1 MNTTRSI
8 LVAAAAG
15 LLMVACGGSVGTVA
29 SSPVDTSH
37 MMVSIQSTFTRNV
50 PVGSPTN
57 FDIDVKD
64 VGTVDIP
71 NLTII
76 FDDGDRFM
84 NNYTIQSAGTCK
96 VDKALPGL
104 ACGKVASGAD
114 FKVTITAQPSKA
126 GSFVFKFHLADDK
139 QRLHQS
145 DDNEYVYSWTQ
156 TVTTS

>member
-8 LVAAAAG
+8 LTAAAVG
-15 LLMVACGGSVGTVA
+15 LLMVGCGGSVGTA
-29 SSPVDTSH
+29 APSPVDTSK
-37 MMVSIQSTFTRNV
+37 MMVSLDSTFTRSV
-50 PVGSPTN
+50 PIGSPTD

-64 VGTVDIP
+64 VGSVDIP

-84 NNYTIQSAGTCK
+84 DNYTIKSSGTCK
-96 VDKALPGL
+96 VDKGLPGL
-104 ACGKVASGAD
+104 ACGKVATGAD

-126 GSFVFKFHLADDK
+126 GSFVFKFHLADNK

-156 TVTTS
+156 TVTAS

>member
-1 MNTTRSI
+1 MLMS
-8 LVAAAAG
+8 AAVG
-15 LLMVACGGSVGTVA
+15 LLMVGCGGSVGTA
-29 SSPVDTSH
+29 APSPVDTSK
-37 MMVSIQSTFTRNV
+37 MMVSLDSTFTRSV
-50 PVGSPTN
+50 PVSSPTD

-71 NLTII
+71 NLTVI

-84 NNYTIQSAGTCK
+84 DLYTVKSAGTCK

-104 ACGKVASGAD
+104 ACGKVATGAD
-114 FKVTITAQPSKA
+114 FKVTVTAQPTKA
-126 GSFVFKFHLADDK
+126 GSFVFKFHLANNK

-156 TVTTS
+156 TVTS

>member
-1 MNTTRSI
+1 
-8 LVAAAAG
+8 
-15 LLMVACGGSVGTVA
+15 MVACGGSVGTV
-29 SSPVDTSH
+29 PPPTVDTSK
-37 MMVSIQSTFTRNV
+37 MMVAIQSTFTLSV
-50 PVGSPTN
+50 PVGAPTN

-71 NLTII
+71 NLTVI

-84 NNYTIQSAGTCK
+84 DNYTVQSAGTCK
-96 VDKALPGL
+96 VDKTLPGL
-104 ACGKVASGAD
+104 TCGKVATGAD

-156 TVTTS
+156 TVTAS

>member
-1 MNTTRSI
+1 MNTTKSI
-8 LVAAAAG
+8 LMSAAVG
-15 LLMVACGGSVGTVA
+15 LLLVGCGGSVGTA
-29 SSPVDTSH
+29 APSPVDTSK
-37 MMVSIQSTFTRNV
+37 MMVSLDSTFTRSV
-50 PVGSPTN
+50 PVSSPTD

-71 NLTII
+71 NLTVI

-84 NNYTIQSAGTCK
+84 DLYTVKSAGTCK

-104 ACGKVASGAD
+104 ACGKVATGAD
-114 FKVTITAQPSKA
+114 FKVTVTAQPSKA
-126 GSFVFKFHLADDK
+126 GSFVFKFHLANNK

-156 TVTTS
+156 TVTS

>member
-1 MNTTRSI
+1 
-8 LVAAAAG
+8 
-15 LLMVACGGSVGTVA
+15 MVGCGGSVGTA
-29 SSPVDTSH
+29 APSPVDTSK
-37 MMVSIQSTFTRNV
+37 MMVSLDSTFTRSV
-50 PVGSPTN
+50 PVGSPTD

-71 NLTII
+71 NLTVI

-84 NNYTIQSAGTCK
+84 DLYTVKSAGTCK

-104 ACGKVASGAD
+104 ACGKVATGAD
-114 FKVTITAQPSKA
+114 FKVTVTAQPSKA
-126 GSFVFKFHLADDK
+126 GSFVFKFHLANNK

-156 TVTTS
+156 TVTS

>member
-1 MNTTRSI
+1 MRTTRSLLSAI
-8 LVAAAAG
+8 AAG
-15 LLMVACGGSVGTVA
+15 FLMVACGGSVGTVTP
-29 SSPVDTSH
+29 SPVDTSK
-37 MMVSIQSTFTRNV
+37 MMVKTESTFTLSV
-50 PVGSPTN
+50 PVGSPTD

-84 NNYTIQSAGTCK
+84 DDYTIKSAGSCK

-104 ACGKVASGAD
+104 ACGKVATGAD
-114 FKVTITAQPSKA
+114 LKFTLTAQPLKA
-126 GSFVFKFHLADDK
+126 GNFVFKFHLANDK
-139 QRLHQS
+139 KRLHQS

-156 TVTTS
+156 TVTAT